1 MTLQVSLPPPAKSR
15 RGESFKNGKLYHFDD
30 KRILVAKPWP
40 EMRAWYKTAKLP
52 WRPTRRFADVCIMDE
67 LFPRGTPSITEEGKK
82 YRERMTN
89 PEWLES
95 LDSQVRLEIE
105 RYLDSPK
112 RLEDKK
118 YEAWCIK
125 THEHRHLTLSQFF
138 DAIPDLEREFVLR
151 FGSRRWH
158 LLALFARCPGAFEL
172 AQSNPALAYALSSN
186 WVFHQPAVFQPMRA
200 ARALVKKKQRDILA
214 WLGFPET
221 EQARKILAKIPPEEI
236 SLEGLLNLRRIL
248 ACPTSLKLLSHAPII
263 TRSMLLFLNDPEF
276 RPWLTPIFI
285 EKLSSYR
292 VRRKVWWEQATST
305 GSETLWEIYKY
316 LRDFLRMQ
324 EQVRAA
330 LRPLR
335 SISQLKE
342 MHDEAVGVYNAITK
356 AASLLPFPAPPYP
369 GKKTFIEPI
378 TCDQN
383 LQDEGLE
390 MAHCVGFYTRAVQL
404 GEVYVYRV
412 LSPVRATLSI
422 RRNSQ
427 GWQLDDIR
435 GMSNQKIQIDIGN
448 KLYAELLLG
457 HDY

>member
-1 MTLQVSLPPPAKSR
+1 MTIPVNLPPPAKSR
-15 RGESFKNGKLYHFDD
+15 RGESFTNGKLYHFDD

-52 WRPTRRFADVCIMDE
+52 WQATRRFAESCIMSE
-67 LFPRGTPSITEEGKK
+67 LFPKGTPLNICETWPLSEEQQIFEENRQK
-82 YRERMTN
+82 
-89 PEWLES
+89 WLES
-95 LDSQVRLEIE
+95 LDDQERLNLHKPSEWLDAWSEKIIE
-105 RYLDSPK
+105 R
-112 RLEDKK
+112 
-118 YEAWCIK
+118 
-125 THEHRHLTLSQFF
+125 RHLALSQFF

-221 EQARKILAKIPPEEI
+221 EQARKILAKIPPEEV

-263 TRSMLLFLNDPEF
+263 TSSMLLFLNDPGF
-276 RPWLTPIFI
+276 RPWLTPIFV
-285 EKLSSYR
+285 EELSSYR
-292 VRRKVWWEQATST
+292 VHREVWWEPTTST
-305 GSETLWEIYKY
+305 RSEAIWEIYKY

-342 MHDEAVGVYNAITK
+342 MHDEAVGVYNATTK
-356 AASLLPFPAPPYP
+356 ATSLLPFPAPPYP
-369 GKKTFIEPI
+369 GKKILIEPI
-378 TCDQN
+378 TCDQI

-390 MAHCVGFYTRAVQL
+390 MGHCVGSYTRAVQL
-404 GEVYVYRV
+404 GEVYVYQV

-422 RRNSQ
+422 RRHTQ

-435 GMSNQKIQIDIGN
+435 GMSNQKIPIDIGK

-457 HDY
+457 HE